1 MKLSDVSIRRPV
13 LATVMMAVL
22 IVFGVFGYRNL
33 GLEMQPDVEFPI
45 VTVTAIYP
53 GADPE
58 TIETKVVDKLEESI
72 NTITGIKVM
81 RSTSMESVGLIVL
94 QFDLARNADQAL
106 QDVRDKIAA
115 VQADLP
121 AGVDPPV
128 AEKVDIGAAP
138 VLSLA
143 LSGDL
148 PTRELTRLAD
158 DVVKQRIQTIRG
170 VGDVEIVGGRE
181 REFHVWVD
189 PRRLEQYWLAVG
201 DVAQA
206 IVAQNMDV
214 PGGRLNVG
222 DRELVVKTRGQVSSK
237 EELEDIII
245 TSAMGSPIRVRDVAR
260 VEDGEEEA
268 RSYSSLNG
276 TSAVAVTVKKQS
288 GSNTVEVAHAV
299 KAALEQL
306 RPRLEKAG
314 VTLSIPVD
322 NSTYVENM
330 IHDVQFDLYYGAILA
345 IVIILFFL
353 HDWRATFIS
362 ALAIPTSV
370 IATMAFLNAMGYTLN
385 MITML
390 ALSLSIGILI
400 DDAIVVIENIHR
412 HLQMGKPPMRAAR
425 EATAEIGLAVTAT
438 TASILAV
445 FVPVATMEGMIGRF
459 FVQFGLTVAF
469 AVTVSLFVAFTL
481 TPMLAARMLSTG
493 HGKRPNVV
501 ARGIEWFLH
510 GIERGYRAIL
520 GAALRQ
526 RTITVLLAIA
536 VLAGSLKV
544 AGLVKSEFMPT
555 EDRGQLKVSFEL
567 PAGTDLAATKRF
579 AVDVDEELRRI
590 PGVAMTFLTIGG
602 GVQGEVNKGDIQV
615 ELVDKEERA
624 FGQAEAIDYVRG
636 LMAQRT
642 GALFAVE
649 PFESM
654 RASSAFR
661 NAMIQYNLRGND
673 YAELNGLASA
683 VIAKMKEKGGY
694 VDIDTTYRAG
704 KPEVD
709 VELDRTRAADLGVP
723 VALVAQTVR
732 ALLAADEISEI
743 ETDGDRYP
751 VRLRLD
757 EPFRRSAADLSS
769 LKVRS
774 TSGQLVHLS
783 SVARISEGSGPAAV
797 DRQARQRQVTI
808 LANLTGGKT
817 LGEAIG
823 EIEAIRAE
831 VVPDHIVTD
840 WTGFADIMQESFMN
854 LMTALILAVIMVYLI
869 LAAQF
874 ESFIHP
880 FTIMLS
886 LPLSVVGA
894 FGALYISGMTISIMT
909 MIGIILLMG
918 LVTKNAI
925 LLVDYANQLRQQGLD
940 KHAALLKAGP
950 IRLRPILMTTAAMIF
965 GMVPVAMA
973 LSEGSEG
980 RAPMAV
986 AVIGGLITSTLLTL
1000 VVVPVVYSLLDGLAT
1015 FMSRRRRKAAPEEV
1029 AAVFGDGKDGA
1040 LADAN

>member
-13 LATVMMAVL
+13 LATVMIAVL
-22 IVFGVFGYRNL
+22 VVFGVFGYLKIGIELTPN
-33 GLEMQPDVEFPI
+33 VEFPI
-45 VTVTAIYP
+45 VTVTAIYA

-72 NTITGIKVM
+72 NAVTGIKMM

-94 QFDLARNADQAL
+94 QFELERKADEAL

-121 AGVDPPV
+121 EGVDPPV
-128 AEKVDIGAAP
+128 AQKIDMGAAP
-138 VLSLA
+138 VLSLS
-143 LSGDL
+143 LSGEL

-170 VGDVEIVGGRE
+170 VGSVDIVGGQD

-189 PRRLEQYWLAVG
+189 PRKLEQYWLVVG
-201 DVAQA
+201 DVVQA
-206 IVAQNMDV
+206 IALQNLDV
-214 PGGRLNVG
+214 PGGRMDVG

-245 TSAMGSPIRVRDVAR
+245 TAGLGTPIRVRDVAR

-276 TSAVAVTVKKQS
+276 TSAVAITVTKQS
-288 GSNTVEVAHAV
+288 GANTVDVARAV
-299 KAALEQL
+299 KEAVEQL
-306 RPRLEKAG
+306 RPRVEAAG
-314 VTLSIPVD
+314 ATLTIPVD
-322 NSTYVENM
+322 NSTYVEEM
-330 IHDVQFDLYYGAILA
+330 IHDVLFDLYYGAILA
-345 IVIILFFL
+345 IIIILFFL

-370 IATMAFLNAMGYTLN
+370 IATMAFLDAMGYTLN

-390 ALSLSIGILI
+390 AMSLSIGILI

-412 HLQMGKPPMRAAR
+412 HLEMGKPPMQAAK
-425 EATAEIGLAVTAT
+425 EATAEIGLAVMAT

-445 FVPVATMEGMIGRF
+445 FVPVATMKGMIGRF

-481 TPMLAARMLSTG
+481 TPMLAARMLSTK
-493 HGKRPNVV
+493 HEKRGNFV
-501 ARGIEWFLH
+501 ARGIEWFLG
-510 GIERGYRAIL
+510 GIDRVYRAIL

-526 RTITVLLAIA
+526 RWVTILLAVA
-536 VLAGSLKV
+536 LLAGSLKV
-544 AGLVKSEFMPT
+544 AGMVKMDFMPT
-555 EDRGQLKVSFEL
+555 EDRGQLEVSFEL
-567 PAGTDLAATKRF
+567 PAGTDLDATKRYG
-579 AVDVDEELRRI
+579 AEVDELLRAV
-590 PGVAMTFLTIGG
+590 PGVTMTFLAIGG
-602 GVQGEVNKGDIQV
+602 GAQGEVNKGKIQV
-615 ELVDKEERA
+615 ELVDKKDRA
-624 FGQAEAIDYVRG
+624 FTQAEAIDYIRA
-636 LMAQRT
+636 LLAKRP

-649 PFESM
+649 PFQSM
-654 RASSAFR
+654 RTSSAFR
-661 NAMIQYNLRGND
+661 NAMLQFNLRGND
-673 YAELNGLASA
+673 YDELNRLATA
-683 VIAKMKEKGGY
+683 VIEKMKATGGY

-709 VELDRTRAADLGVP
+709 VEVDRIRAADQGVP
-723 VALVAQTVR
+723 VALLAQTVR
-732 ALLAADEISEI
+732 ALLAADEISEVSTGG
-743 ETDGDRYP
+743 ERYP

-757 EPFRRSAADLSS
+757 EPFRRDASDLSS

-774 TSGQLVHLS
+774 TAGQLVHLS
-783 SVARISEGSGPAAV
+783 SVARVSEGTGPAAV

-808 LANLTGGKT
+808 LANLSEGKT
-817 LGEAIG
+817 LGEAIT
-823 EIEAIRAE
+823 EIDDIRKE
-831 VVPDHIVTD
+831 VVPDHIMTD
-840 WTGFADIMQESFMN
+840 WTGFADVMEESFTN
-854 LMTALILAVIMVYLI
+854 LATALLLAVIMIYLI

-874 ESFIHP
+874 ESFVHP

-894 FGALYISGMTISIMT
+894 FGALYLSGMTMSIMT

-925 LLVDYANQLRQQGLD
+925 LLVDYANQLREKGYD
-940 KHAALLKAGP
+940 KNEALLKAGP

-965 GMVPVAMA
+965 GMVPIAMA
-973 LSEGSEG
+973 LSKGSEG

-1000 VVVPVVYSLLDGLAT
+1000 VVVPVVYSLLDGLT
-1015 FMSRRRRKAAPEEV
+1015 SLGSQRRKKVTAAEV
-1029 AAVFGDGKDGA
+1029 ATVFAGDEDRAV
-1040 LADAN
+1040 ADVN